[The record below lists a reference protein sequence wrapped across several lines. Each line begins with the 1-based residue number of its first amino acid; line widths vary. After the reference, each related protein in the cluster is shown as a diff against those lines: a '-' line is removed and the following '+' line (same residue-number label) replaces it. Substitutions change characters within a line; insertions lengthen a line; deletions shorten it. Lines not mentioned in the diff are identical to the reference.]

1 MSRQRRRSK
10 STQNP
15 CQPSREAPSP
25 CQSLI
30 SCCSDSSTANSP
42 RIRLSHSSFA
52 TPLLSPVHSRLIL
65 CPKQSCTQSKSEARL
80 SSTQDPVLWEPLL
93 GAADGLV
100 LETLPGVLGLACP
113 VSEGDPGLPTTS
125 PFPWTPFPT
134 VITAMDVPA
143 GKVSSEVHAGSFCV
157 NLLTWTHLFPNQNT
171 DSFLRLG
178 PNLLNSC
185 IIETDYLCFPARQ
198 FVAYCFGGDTGLT

>member
-1 MSRQRRRSK
+1 MSFLMSLLKFLFYGKIALRPISYVMKMLQKCLQAKMSRQRRRSK

-125 PFPWTPFPT
+125 PFP
-134 VITAMDVPA
+134 
-143 GKVSSEVHAGSFCV
+143 
-157 NLLTWTHLFPNQNT
+157 
-171 DSFLRLG
+171 
-178 PNLLNSC
+178 
-185 IIETDYLCFPARQ
+185 
-198 FVAYCFGGDTGLT
+198 